1 MTNWSFTFLVSVTSR
16 INKSRWTFYTFVA
29 FINISSIINQLILK
43 WYYQPLTFSAESFN
57 HILKYVTFE
66 NCFLMSVAGA
76 LKRVNVCVECLIRAH
91 NYLLWE
97 YTPQAAKWE
106 WYLYKGKIS
115 LAAGGHQFR
124 WLFRFSTSSFI
135 FFQFGNYSLPFFIN
149 PLCFWEDGSN
159 YASFLI
165 RKKLN

>member
-1 MTNWSFTFLVSVTSR
+1 MTNWCFTFLVSVTSR

-43 WYYQPLTFSAESFN
+43 WYYQPFTFSAESFN

-115 LAAGGHQFR
+115 LAADGHQFR

-135 FFQFGNYSLPFFIN
+135 FFPIWQLLLTIFHQSALFLGRRFELRFI
-149 PLCFWEDGSN
+149 FD
-159 YASFLI
+159 
-165 RKKLN
+165 